1 MPREPVVPLR
11 TWDERV
17 GGACAIPGG
26 GRDTGR
32 AMSEEN
38 LKTVRDAAAAF
49 NRRDLEAWIEYWT
62 DDVDYR
68 AVEGAPDD
76 HGPIHGREAL
86 RVYAQDWLDT
96 FDDFSKS
103 PSSGLTQETATSSRS
118 SGSADAPSSAASRL
132 I

>member
-1 MPREPVVPLR
+1 
-11 TWDERV
+11 
-17 GGACAIPGG
+17 
-26 GRDTGR
+26 
-32 AMSEEN
+32 MSEEN